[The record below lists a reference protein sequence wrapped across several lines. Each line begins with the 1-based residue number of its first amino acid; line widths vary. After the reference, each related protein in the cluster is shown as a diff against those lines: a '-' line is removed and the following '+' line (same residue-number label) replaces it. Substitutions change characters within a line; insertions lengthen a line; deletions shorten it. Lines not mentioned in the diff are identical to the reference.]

1 MDSGQHSCSSIQLL
15 IMLSLL
21 TCTSAITLRQKA
33 VMTKK
38 GQQVL
43 SGTTSHGQSA
53 NIHHVPAIK
62 PNLSASALVSSAST
76 LQRSFQRL
84 QQQEM
89 IGFDFINRQK
99 AWFVFIYLFL
109 RKGGCSRG
117 CTCVN
122 FDKCISFPQ
131 VSPCAFACGSDG

>member
-1 MDSGQHSCSSIQLL
+1 MESGQHICSSIQLL

-21 TCTSAITLRQKA
+21 MCTSAITLRLKA

-43 SGTTSHGQSA
+43 SGTTSNAPST
-53 NIHHVPAIK
+53 NIHHLPAIK
-62 PNLSASALVSSAST
+62 HHLSASAPVSSAST

-109 RKGGCSRG
+109 RKGGCWGS
-117 CTCVN
+117 TCVN

-131 VSPCAFACGSDG
+131 VSACAFACGSHS

>member
-1 MDSGQHSCSSIQLL
+1 MESGQRSCSSIQLL

-21 TCTSAITLRQKA
+21 MCTSAITLRQKA

-43 SGTTSHGQSA
+43 SGTTS
-53 NIHHVPAIK
+53 NIHHLPAIK
-62 PNLSASALVSSAST
+62 HNLSASAPVSSAST

-99 AWFVFIYLFL
+99 AWFVFIYLF
-109 RKGGCSRG
+109 
-117 CTCVN
+117 
-122 FDKCISFPQ
+122 F
-131 VSPCAFACGSDG
+131 

>member
-1 MDSGQHSCSSIQLL
+1 MDSGQRSRSSIQLL

-21 TCTSAITLRQKA
+21 MCTSAITLRQKA

-43 SGTTSHGQSA
+43 SGTTSNAQSA
-53 NIHHVPAIK
+53 NIHHLPAIK
-62 PNLSASALVSSAST
+62 HNLSASAAVSSAST
-76 LQRSFQRL
+76 LQRSFYRQ

-99 AWFVFIYLFL
+99 AWFVFIYLFIEV
-109 RKGGCSRG
+109 GGGVQLGMHMCE
-117 CTCVN
+117 
-122 FDKCISFPQ
+122 F
-131 VSPCAFACGSDG
+131 